1 MSSMSKPA
9 NSYVIGAFTVGAIA
23 LLIIAVIFFGGNALL
38 IKDVDRFVIF
48 FDSSLNGLDIGAP
61 VKLQGVK
68 IGTVTEILLEADAQK
83 KKIYKPVVI
92 EINRQTFV
100 DRNGRPV
107 AIRKEYGTDMDHNK
121 TLIDAGLRARLET
134 QSLLTGMLYVNFG
147 FFPDEPVVLTGINYH
162 NLEELPSLKTSIDEL
177 RSTADEIAKKVR
189 TMPIDQIARDVADA
203 MHEIRA
209 ITQSDEL
216 RESRIALAHTLAGL
230 EKSVNILNGN
240 LQPLLNNSN
249 SLLLES
255 RNMVKDMHKDMAP
268 LLKSAETTLTT
279 ATVTLNNA
287 RSTLTSVEDAIGPES
302 NMNEA
307 LVQLKDAA
315 RSIKEL
321 SDFLE
326 RHPEALISGKD
337 K

>member
-9 NSYVIGAFTVGAIA
+9 NNYIIGAFTVGAIA
-23 LLIIAVIFFGGNALL
+23 LLVIGIIFFSGNKML

-48 FDSSLNGLDIGAP
+48 FDSSLNGLDIGAA

-68 IGTVTEILLEADAQK
+68 IGTVTEILLEVDSEK

-100 DRNGRPV
+100 DKKGHPIPLRTEQD
-107 AIRKEYGTDMDHNK
+107 AKMDHSK

-147 FFPDEPVVLTGINYH
+147 FYPDEPVNLTGINYH
-162 NLEELPSLKTSIDEL
+162 NLEELPSIKTSIDEL

-189 TMPIDQIARDVADA
+189 AMPLDQIARDFADT
-203 MHEIRA
+203 MSEIRA
-209 ITQSDEL
+209 ILKSDEV
-216 RESRIALAHTLAGL
+216 RDSRIALAHTLTSL
-230 EKSVNILNGN
+230 EKSVTILNQN
-240 LQPLLNNSN
+240 LQPLLSN
-249 SLLLES
+249 TNGLLQDTHG
-255 RNMVKDMHKDMAP
+255 MVKDMHKEMVP
-268 LLKSAETTLTT
+268 LLKSAENTLST
-279 ATVTLNNA
+279 ATLTLNNA
-287 RSTLTSVEDAIGPES
+287 KGAISSVEGAIGPES
-302 NMNEA
+302 NLNEA
-307 LVQLKDAA
+307 LIQLKDAA

-337 K
+337 Q

>member
-1 MSSMSKPA
+1 MSKPA
-9 NSYVIGAFTVGAIA
+9 NTYLIGAFTVGALA
-23 LLIIAVIFFGGNALL
+23 LLILGVIFFGGNKML
-38 IKDVDRFVIF
+38 IKDVDRFVVF

-68 IGTVTEILLEADAQK
+68 IGTVTEILLEVDSEK
-83 KKIYKPVVI
+83 KKIYKPVVV

-100 DRNGRPV
+100 DRNGHPIALRT
-107 AIRKEYGTDMDHNK
+107 EYGSNMDHSK
-121 TLIDAGLRARLET
+121 SLIDAGLRARLET

-147 FFPDEPVVLTGINYH
+147 FYPDEPVVLTGINYH
-162 NLEELPSLKTSIDEL
+162 NLEELPSIKTSIDEL
-177 RSTADEIAKKVR
+177 RSTADEIAKKIR
-189 TMPIDQIARDVADA
+189 AMPLDQIARDFADT
-203 MHEIRA
+203 MREIHT
-209 ITQSDEL
+209 IMKSDEL
-216 RESRIALAHTLAGL
+216 RDSRIALAHTLSAL
-230 EKSVNILNGN
+230 EKSVNILNSN

-249 SLLLES
+249 GLLLES
-255 RNMVKDMHKDMAP
+255 RNMVKDMHKDMVP
-268 LLKSAETTLTT
+268 MLKSAETALTT
-279 ATVTLNNA
+279 ATLTLNNA
-287 RSTLTSVEDAIGPES
+287 KGALTSVEGAIGPES